1 MLQYLLHRLLASAL
15 MIFIA
20 GTLVFFIIHLLPGD
34 PVMLLLGDA
43 ATEEVVV
50 EKLRQKLNLDLP
62 IPVQYYEWVKGWLR
76 LDLGESIQTDLP
88 VTTELMRRIPRSL
101 ELIFAALLISVLFGI
116 PLGVMGGRHPDSVKG
131 WLSSLLAVVGFSSP
145 VFVSGIV
152 LIIVFSL
159 TLKLLPSSG
168 YVPAGEDLIAH
179 LSYLALPALTLGFGF
194 MGVVIRVT
202 RSSFLDVLTKDF
214 VRTARAKG
222 LSENLV
228 MYRHTLLNSLI
239 PVIAVL
245 GVRAGNLLGG
255 TVIIESLFDWPGLS
269 SLLVRSCYDRDY
281 PVIQGSLISIFIMF
295 VLISLIV
302 DLLHGIL
309 DPKLRRHAGNSS

>member
-1 MLQYLLHRLLASAL
+1 MLHYLLRRLLASGI
-15 MIFIA
+15 MIFVA
-20 GTLVFFIIHLLPGD
+20 GTIVFFIIHLLPGD

-50 EKLRQKLNLDLP
+50 AQMRQKLKLDRP
-62 IPVQYYEWVKGWLR
+62 IPVQYYQWATGLFR
-76 LDLGESIQTDLP
+76 LDLGQSIQTDLP

-101 ELIFAALLISVLFGI
+101 ELIVAALLLSVLFGI
-116 PLGVMGGRHPDSVKG
+116 PLGVIGARYPDSAKG
-131 WLSSLLAVVGFSSP
+131 WLTSLIAISGFSAP

-159 TLKLLPSSG
+159 GLKLLPSSG
-168 YVPAGEDLIAH
+168 YVPLTEDPVGH
-179 LSYLALPALTLGFGF
+179 FQFLALPALTLGFGF

-202 RSSFLDVLTKDF
+202 RSSFLDVHAKDF

-228 MYRHTLLNSLI
+228 LYRHTLLNSLI

-281 PVIQGSLISIFIMF
+281 PVIQGSLLSIFLMF

-302 DLLHGIL
+302 DLCQGIL
-309 DPKLRRHAGNSS
+309 DPKLRKQ

>member
-1 MLQYLLHRLLASAL
+1 MLQYLLHRLVASVV

-20 GTLVFFIIHLLPGD
+20 GTIVFFIIHMLPGD

-50 EKLRQKLNLDLP
+50 EKMRQKLRLDLP
-62 IPVQYYEWVKGWLR
+62 IPVQYYQWARGLLQ
-76 LDLGESIQTDLP
+76 LDLGQSIQTDLP
-88 VTTELMRRIPRSL
+88 VTTELFRRIPRSL
-101 ELIFAALLISVLFGI
+101 ELIFAALIISVLLGI
-116 PLGVMGGRHPDSVKG
+116 PLGVIGARYPDSPKG
-131 WLSSLLAVVGFSSP
+131 WLSSFIAVTGFSSP
-145 VFVSGIV
+145 VFVSGII
-152 LIIVFSL
+152 LIIIFSL
-159 TLKLLPSSG
+159 SLKLLPSSG
-168 YVPAGEDLIAH
+168 YIPLSENPVGH
-179 LSYLALPALTLGFGF
+179 LKFLTLPALTLGFGF

-222 LSENLV
+222 LSEHIV

-281 PVIQGSLISIFIMF
+281 PVIQGALISIFIMF
-295 VLISLIV
+295 VLISLLV
-302 DLLHGIL
+302 DLCQGIL
-309 DPKLRRHAGNSS
+309 DPKLRRR

>member
-1 MLQYLLHRLLASAL
+1 MLQYLLHRLVASVV

-20 GTLVFFIIHLLPGD
+20 GTIVFFIIHMLPGD

-50 EKLRQKLNLDLP
+50 EKMRQKLRLDLP
-62 IPVQYYEWVKGWLR
+62 IPVQYYQWARGLVQ
-76 LDLGESIQTDLP
+76 LDLGQSIQTDLP
-88 VTTELMRRIPRSL
+88 VTTELFRRIPRSL
-101 ELIFAALLISVLFGI
+101 ELIFAALIISVLLGI
-116 PLGVMGGRHPDSVKG
+116 PLGVIGARYPDSPKG
-131 WLSSLLAVVGFSSP
+131 WLSSFIAVTGFSSP
-145 VFVSGIV
+145 VFVSGII
-152 LIIVFSL
+152 LIIIFSL
-159 TLKLLPSSG
+159 SLKLLPSSG
-168 YVPAGEDLIAH
+168 YIPLSENPVGH
-179 LSYLALPALTLGFGF
+179 LKFLTLPALTLGFGF

-222 LSENLV
+222 LSEHIV

-281 PVIQGSLISIFIMF
+281 PVIQGALISIFIMF
-295 VLISLIV
+295 VLISLLV
-302 DLLHGIL
+302 DLCQGIL
-309 DPKLRRHAGNSS
+309 DPKLRRR

>member
-1 MLQYLLHRLLASAL
+1 V
-15 MIFIA
+15 A
-20 GTLVFFIIHLLPGD
+20 GTIVFFIIHMLPGD

-50 EKLRQKLNLDLP
+50 EKMRQKLNLDKP
-62 IPVQYYEWVKGWLR
+62 IFVQYYQWVAGLLR
-76 LDLGESIQTDLP
+76 LDLGQSIQTDLP
-88 VTTELMRRIPRSL
+88 VTTELFRRIPRSL
-101 ELIFAALLISVLFGI
+101 ELIVAALVLSVLLGI
-116 PLGVMGGRHPDSVKG
+116 PLGVIGARYPDSTRG
-131 WLSSLLAVVGFSSP
+131 WLTSLIAVSGFSAP
-145 VFVSGIV
+145 VFVSGII
-152 LIIVFSL
+152 LIIIFSL
-159 TLKLLPSSG
+159 WLRLLPSSG
-168 YVPAGEDLIAH
+168 FIPFMEDPWNH
-179 LSYLALPALTLGFGF
+179 LRFLTLPALTLGFGF

-222 LSENLV
+222 LAENLV
-228 MYRHTLLNSLI
+228 LYRHTLLNSLI

-281 PVIQGSLISIFIMF
+281 PVIQGALLSIFVMF
-295 VLISLIV
+295 VLISLVV
-302 DLLHGIL
+302 DLCQGLI
-309 DPKLRRHAGNSS
+309 DPKLRRQS

>member
-1 MLQYLLHRLLASAL
+1 MLQYLLHRLLASVI

-20 GTLVFFIIHLLPGD
+20 GTIVFFIIHMLPGD

-50 EKLRQKLNLDLP
+50 EKMRQKLRLDLP
-62 IPVQYYEWVKGWLR
+62 IPVQYYKWAKGLLQ
-76 LDLGESIQTDLP
+76 LDLGQSIQTDLP
-88 VTTELMRRIPRSL
+88 VTTELFRRIPRSL
-101 ELIFAALLISVLFGI
+101 ELIFAALIISVMFGI
-116 PLGVMGGRHPDSVKG
+116 PLGVIGARYPDSPKG
-131 WLSSLLAVVGFSSP
+131 WLSSLIAVTGFSSP
-145 VFVSGIV
+145 VFVSGII
-152 LIIVFSL
+152 LIIIFSL
-159 TLKLLPSSG
+159 SLKLLPSSG
-168 YVPAGEDLIAH
+168 YVPMMEDPVGH
-179 LSYLALPALTLGFGF
+179 LKFLTLPALTLGFGF

-222 LSENLV
+222 LTEQLV

-295 VLISLIV
+295 VLISLLV
-302 DLLHGIL
+302 DLSQGIL
-309 DPKLRRHAGNSS
+309 DPKLRRR

>member
-1 MLQYLLHRLLASAL
+1 MLQYLFQRLLASIF
-15 MIFIA
+15 MIFVA
-20 GTLVFFIIHLLPGD
+20 GTIVFFIIHMLPGD

-43 ATEEVVV
+43 ATEEIVV
-50 EKLRQKLNLDLP
+50 EKMRQKLNLHLP
-62 IPVQYYEWVKGWLR
+62 VHVQYYRWVKGALQ
-76 LDLGESIQTDLP
+76 LDLGRSIQTDLP
-88 VTTELMRRIPRSL
+88 VTTELLRRIPRSL
-101 ELIFAALLISVLFGI
+101 ELIFSAMFISVVFGI
-116 PLGVMGGRHPDSVKG
+116 PLGVIAARNPDSVKG
-131 WLSSLLAVVGFSSP
+131 WGASLIAVTGFSAP
-145 VFVSGIV
+145 VFVIGIV
-152 LIIVFSL
+152 LIILLSL
-159 TLKLLPSSG
+159 TFNLFPSSG
-168 YVPAGEDLIAH
+168 YVPPGENLAAH
-179 LSYLALPALTLGFGF
+179 IRYLALPAFTLGFGF

-222 LSENLV
+222 LSEPVV

-281 PVIQGSLISIFIMF
+281 PVIQGSLIAIFIMF
-295 VLISLIV
+295 VLISLAV
-302 DLLHGIL
+302 DLCSGIL
-309 DPKLRRHAGNSS
+309 DPKMRRR

>member
-1 MLQYLLHRLLASAL
+1 MLQYVLKRLLASAL
-15 MIFIA
+15 MIFMA
-20 GTLVFFIIHLLPGD
+20 GTIIFFIIHLLPGD

-50 EKLRQKLNLDLP
+50 EKMRQKLNLDHP
-62 IPVQYYEWVKGWLR
+62 IPVQYYRWAKGVLR
-76 LDLGESIQTDLP
+76 LDFGQSIQTDLP
-88 VTTELMRRIPRSL
+88 VTRELFRRIPRSL
-101 ELIFAALLISVLFGI
+101 ELIAAALILSVLFGI
-116 PLGVMGGRHPDSVKG
+116 PLGVMGARYPDSAKG
-131 WLSSLLAVVGFSSP
+131 WFSSVVAITGFSSP
-145 VFVSGIV
+145 VFVSGIL
-152 LIIVFSL
+152 LIIIFSL
-159 TLKLLPSSG
+159 WLQLLPSSG
-168 YVPAGEDLIAH
+168 FVPFFEDPAQH
-179 LSYLALPALTLGFGF
+179 LRFLALPALTLGYGF
-194 MGVVIRVT
+194 MGVVTRVT
-202 RSSFLDVLTKDF
+202 RSSFLDVLSKDF

-222 LSENLV
+222 LAELVV

-281 PVIQGSLISIFIMF
+281 PVIQGALISIFMMF

-302 DLLHGIL
+302 DLTQGLL
-309 DPKLRRHAGNSS
+309 DPKLRRR

>member
-1 MLQYLLHRLLASAL
+1 
-15 MIFIA
+15 
-20 GTLVFFIIHLLPGD
+20 
-34 PVMLLLGDA
+34 
-43 ATEEVVV
+43 
-50 EKLRQKLNLDLP
+50 
-62 IPVQYYEWVKGWLR
+62 
-76 LDLGESIQTDLP
+76 
-88 VTTELMRRIPRSL
+88 
-101 ELIFAALLISVLFGI
+101 
-116 PLGVMGGRHPDSVKG
+116 
-131 WLSSLLAVVGFSSP
+131 
-145 VFVSGIV
+145 
-152 LIIVFSL
+152 
-159 TLKLLPSSG
+159 
-168 YVPAGEDLIAH
+168 
-179 LSYLALPALTLGFGF
+179 

-202 RSSFLDVLTKDF
+202 RSSFLDVLGKDF

-228 MYRHTLLNSLI
+228 MYRHALLNSLI

-281 PVIQGSLISIFIMF
+281 PVIQGALLSIFIMF

-309 DPKLRRHAGNSS
+309 DPKLRRQPGQR

>member
-1 MLQYLLHRLLASAL
+1 MLQYLLHRLIASAI

-20 GTLVFFIIHLLPGD
+20 GTIVFFIIHMLPGD
-34 PVMLLLGDA
+34 PVMLLLGEA

-50 EKLRQKLNLDLP
+50 EKMRQKLRLDLP
-62 IPVQYYEWVKGWLR
+62 IPVQYYKWAKGVLQ
-76 LDLGESIQTDLP
+76 LDLGQSIQTDLP
-88 VTTELMRRIPRSL
+88 VATELFRRIPRSL
-101 ELIFAALLISVLFGI
+101 ELIFAALIISVLFGI
-116 PLGVMGGRHPDSVKG
+116 PLGVIGARYPDSPKG
-131 WLSSLLAVVGFSSP
+131 WLSSFIAVTGFSSP
-145 VFVSGIV
+145 VFVSGII
-152 LIIVFSL
+152 LIIIFSL

-168 YVPAGEDLIAH
+168 YIPLSENLIEH
-179 LSYLALPALTLGFGF
+179 LKFLTLPALTLGFGF

-222 LSENLV
+222 LSEHLV

-295 VLISLIV
+295 VLISLLV
-302 DLLHGIL
+302 DLCQGIL
-309 DPKLRRHAGNSS
+309 DPKLRRR